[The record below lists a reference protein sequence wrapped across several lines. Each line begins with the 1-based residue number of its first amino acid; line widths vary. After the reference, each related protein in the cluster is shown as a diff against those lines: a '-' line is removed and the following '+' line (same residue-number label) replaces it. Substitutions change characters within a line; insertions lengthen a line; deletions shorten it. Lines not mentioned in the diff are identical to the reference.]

1 MERRRSSE
9 NKRNWESARFSDRF
23 NESGRRWASPIFFV
37 PGTLVRTWG
46 TRRLPPRLL
55 GHRLL
60 RDLLERNAL
69 LQSFYFGGW
78 NAGDGGNV
86 LPGFEIA
93 FLLPILHDGFR
104 LWLG

>member
-9 NKRNWESARFSDRF
+9 NKRNWESAGVSDQFSK
-23 NESGRRWASPIFFV
+23 SGRWASPIFFV

-46 TRRLPPRLL
+46 TRRLPPRLF
-55 GHRLL
+55 
-60 RDLLERNAL
+60 EREAL
-69 LQSFYFGGW
+69 LQSFYLGGW

-93 FLLPILHDGFR
+93 FLIPILHDGFR